1 MKLLNYIFKKMY
13 MFSWQ
18 TREEYIY
25 IYIYIERERERESSF
40 SGSEKR
46 HTMWCVGTKKH
57 THAHYMN
64 SVMYTNN
71 CCICPMTKTT
81 H

>member
-1 MKLLNYIFKKMY
+1 MY

-25 IYIYIERERERESSF
+25 IYRERERESSF

-46 HTMWCVGTKKH
+46 HTMWCV
-57 THAHYMN
+57 
-64 SVMYTNN
+64 
-71 CCICPMTKTT
+71 
-81 H
+81 